1 MLLDFRVKNYKSF
14 IDEVSFTMLAA
25 PKQKGLDYSLF
36 KTTHKGKQI
45 KALPTS
51 VIYGPNASGKT
62 NIISAMDTLRSII
75 LRGNI
80 RNADEGNVAN
90 PAASNLELIPNS
102 FLEKAKPV
110 EFFIDFMEKETR
122 VQYKLSIDL
131 GLFSDA
137 EYDRKVIYEEL
148 IVDGTQLFE
157 RTHNALKMQME
168 KAETDFSSEDGNI
181 GRNAIGVLVEK
192 SLNQEELLLTNGFRL
207 IVAPE
212 LVKFINDWFASK
224 FMVICRAD
232 SLHLIKKFTEPQKKT
247 IYVDRTVNE
256 AARVFGINSNAL
268 GYIPGENDAEPKLVS
283 VCADVSGKKLAV
295 DAESF
300 ESYGTIRFVNT
311 FPLVMRAIATGA
323 TLVIDEFD
331 ASLHPM
337 ALMSIINIFHND
349 DVNVHH
355 AQLIFNTHNPIFL
368 NSNLMRR
375 DEIKFV
381 ERNDDTHKSI
391 LYALSDFGTA
401 GENGVRLHEDYMKSY
416 FISRYGAIKDIDFT
430 PIFEGIVGKEKRQDN
445 GETEDKPKILF

>member
-14 IDEVSFTMLAA
+14 TDEVSFTMLAA

-51 VIYGPNASGKT
+51 VIYGPNAAGKT
-62 NIISAMDTLRSII
+62 NIISAMDTLRAII

-80 RNADEGNVAN
+80 RNSDEDNVAN
-90 PAASNLELIPNS
+90 PAASNLDLIPNS
-102 FLEKAKPV
+102 FLDNPKPV
-110 EFFIDFMEKETR
+110 EFYIDFMEDNMR
-122 VQYKLSIDL
+122 VQYKLSMDL
-131 GLFSDA
+131 GLFSDE
-137 EYDRKVIYEEL
+137 EYARKVLHEEL
-148 IVDGTQLFE
+148 VVDGIQLFE
-157 RTHNALKMQME
+157 RTHDDLKIQVGE
-168 KAETDFSSEDGNI
+168 AIAGFPAENSDITHSTLGM
-181 GRNAIGVLVEK
+181 LVEK
-192 SLNQEELLLTNGFRL
+192 SLNPEELLLTNGFRL
-207 IVAPE
+207 IVAPK
-212 LVKFINDWFASK
+212 LVKFIVDWFASK

-232 SLHLIKKFTEPQKKT
+232 SFHIIRKFSEPQKKT
-247 IYVDRTVNE
+247 IYIDRTVNE
-256 AARVFGINSNAL
+256 AAKVFGINSNAL

-283 VCADVSGKKLAV
+283 VCSDLPDKKLAV
-295 DAESF
+295 DAELY

-349 DVNVHH
+349 EVNIHH

-381 ERNDDTHKSI
+381 ERNDETHESV

-430 PIFEGIVGKEKRQDN
+430 PIFEEII
-445 GETEDKPKILF
+445 GEEMRRADAENED

>member
-14 IDEVSFTMLAA
+14 TDKVSFTMLAA

-36 KTTHKGKQI
+36 KTSHKGKQI
-45 KALPTS
+45 KVLPTS
-51 VIYGPNASGKT
+51 VIYGPNAAGKT

-80 RNADEGNVAN
+80 RNAEEDSVPN
-90 PAASNLELIPNS
+90 PASSSLELIPNS
-102 FLEKAKPV
+102 FLEAPQPV
-110 EFFIDFMEKETR
+110 EFFIDFIEKKIR
-122 VQYKLSIDL
+122 IQYKLFMDL

-137 EYDRKVIYEEL
+137 EYSRKVLYEEL
-148 IVDGTQLFE
+148 VVDGEQLFE
-157 RTHNALKMQME
+157 RTHNNLKIQLDEKVEGFAFEEGDFTHSALGM
-168 KAETDFSSEDGNI
+168 
-181 GRNAIGVLVEK
+181 LVEK
-192 SLNQEELLLTNGFRL
+192 SLNSEELFLTNGFRL
-207 IVAPE
+207 IVAPK
-212 LVKFINDWFASK
+212 LVKFIVDWFTSK

-232 SLHLIKKFTEPQKKT
+232 SLHLFKKFTEPQKKT

-256 AARVFGINSNAL
+256 AAKVFGINSNAL

-283 VCADVSGKKLAV
+283 ICADLPDKKLAV
-295 DAESF
+295 DAELF

-311 FPLVMRAIATGA
+311 FPLIMRAIATGA

-349 DVNVHH
+349 EVNIHQ

-381 ERNDDTHKSI
+381 ERNDETHEST

-416 FISRYGAIKDIDFT
+416 FVSRYGAIKDIDFT
-430 PIFEGIVGKEKRQDN
+430 PIFEAIVRKEKRQDD
-445 GETEDKPKILF
+445 GETED